1 MSEQAAPLQRAGQS
15 NAPQDDARAHILV
28 LFVDDRTG
36 SVDRIVGLLRRRR
49 AKMQTLTIGRSE
61 LPNVA
66 RITVVVDD
74 SEVGVEQLVE
84 QLRKVVDVRHVI
96 NLSSVQ
102 AVARELALIKVSST
116 TASYSEI
123 IELGHQFGAHPVDV
137 TPETVTL
144 EVTGNEGKVTK
155 LVDLL
160 QPYGIREIARTGCV
174 AMTRGSGDIDATK
187 E

>member
-1 MSEQAAPLQRAGQS
+1 MSEQAAPPQRAGQVG
-15 NAPQDDARAHILV
+15 AHQDDARVHILV
-28 LFVDDRTG
+28 LFVNDRHG
-36 SVDRIVGLLRRRR
+36 AVDRIVGLLRRRR
-49 AKMQTLTIGRSE
+49 ARMQTLTIGRSE

-66 RITVVVDD
+66 RVTAVVDD

-84 QLRKVVDVRHVI
+84 QLRKVVDVRHVM
-96 NLSSVQ
+96 NLSSEQ

-116 TASYSEI
+116 AASYSEI
-123 IELGHQFGAHPVDV
+123 IELGLQFGAHTVDV

-144 EVTGNEGKVTK
+144 EVTGSEGKITE

-160 QPYGIREIARTGCV
+160 QPFGIREIARTGCV
-174 AMTRGSGDIDATK
+174 AMTRGAGYIDATK

>member
-1 MSEQAAPLQRAGQS
+1 MSEQAAPPQRAGQA

-28 LFVDDRTG
+28 LFVNDRPG

-49 AKMQTLTIGRSE
+49 ANMQALTIGRSE
-61 LPNVA
+61 LPDVA

-96 NLSSVQ
+96 NLSSAQ

-116 TASYSEI
+116 ATSHSEI
-123 IELGHQFGAHPVDV
+123 IELGHQFGAHAVDV

-144 EVTGNEGKVTK
+144 EVTGNEGKVAK

-174 AMTRGSGDIDATK
+174 AMTRGPGDINETK